1 MIQSNVIF
9 PYSYTTQHAAVSN
22 YCNLVSELLP
32 ILIQFENYYYRAKQ
46 TKQKAKT
53 DLYTHSFFFTTNPYY
68 TTCYYC
74 QQIVK

>member
-9 PYSYTTQHAAVSN
+9 PYSYTTRYCFQLLQSGLGIITDSN
-22 YCNLVSELLP
+22 TIWKLLLP
-32 ILIQFENYYYRAKQ
+32 RKQ

-68 TTCYYC
+68 ILHVT
-74 QQIVK
+74 IVNK